1 MLTKINSIQIKYKTK
16 MCVKIKIHL
25 FLTLLIM
32 PFQLFKIQFE
42 FNKLLSVK
50 IKF

>member
-16 MCVKIKIHL
+16 MYVKIKIHL

-32 PFQLFKIQFE
+32 PFHLFKI
-42 FNKLLSVK
+42 
-50 IKF
+50 

>member
-16 MCVKIKIHL
+16 MCVKIKFHL

-42 FNKLLSVK
+42 FHKLLNVK